1 MLKSVKDIMAEW
13 QHLRKD
19 KLLLLSLVVI
29 SFIPIMY
36 GGFFLG
42 SIWDPYGNTKNL
54 PVAVV
59 NNDVS
64 ANVNNQ
70 TINIGK
76 DVVNNLKSNHDMG
89 WKFVTESEADSGI
102 KSGKY
107 YMELKI
113 PVDFSKN
120 VATITQGTP
129 EKGTIYYTLTPSR
142 NYIASLLTN
151 QAAEKI
157 KTTVSEQITKSY
169 VSAVFDSL
177 ANLKTA
183 SGEMLNG
190 ASSLRTGLAELKD
203 GFGLYAAGEVSITD
217 GLSAV
222 YIGANSLN
230 DAIKQLNTSLPSS
243 DELSQL
249 NGGIESINNGLGL
262 LKKSVDTT
270 DPVIASDQA
279 DLLTKAQALTV
290 ALTKYQTD
298 VASAGSGIYNIK
310 TTITGKDNSETVSIN
325 VGDINGL
332 LAVFADSN
340 SVASGSSELLSSFL
354 KFSGDLVI
362 QQTKLSS
369 AVASL
374 YSGYNQLLP
383 GLFGVVS
390 GMGEV
395 ASVTSQLSVGAT
407 SVSNGVGAVVTGN
420 SQIAGGL
427 KGLSDNSGKLTAGL
441 SSAYSG
447 SQAIEDAMRQLGSRV
462 SLQPTG
468 ENTINQVASPVTLNE
483 KQIGNVPNY
492 GYALAPYVLSL
503 GLYVGTFVFSV
514 IYPVRRSFIKN
525 KNAIGWWASKAAV
538 AFAVAICQALVLDA
552 IMIWCLGLHPDNL
565 NNFILLSMLTS
576 VAYMSII
583 LFLSMSLDN
592 IGRFIAMLI
601 LVLQLGS
608 AEGVFPLILSPKFFQ
623 FINPYMPMTYS
634 IRAFRQTISS
644 GLGHLTYINNCLVLL
659 VIAIVVNIS
668 LILFLT
674 HRKGKDFSHQ
684 TIEG

>member
-203 GFGLYAAGEVSITD
+203 GFGLYAAGVDSMATGEVSITD

-310 TTITGKDNSETVSIN
+310 TTITGKDNW
-325 VGDINGL
+325 L
-332 LAVFADSN
+332 L
-340 SVASGSSELLSSFL
+340 
-354 KFSGDLVI
+354 
-362 QQTKLSS
+362 
-369 AVASL
+369 
-374 YSGYNQLLP
+374 
-383 GLFGVVS
+383 
-390 GMGEV
+390 
-395 ASVTSQLSVGAT
+395 
-407 SVSNGVGAVVTGN
+407 
-420 SQIAGGL
+420 
-427 KGLSDNSGKLTAGL
+427 
-441 SSAYSG
+441 
-447 SQAIEDAMRQLGSRV
+447 
-462 SLQPTG
+462 
-468 ENTINQVASPVTLNE
+468 
-483 KQIGNVPNY
+483 
-492 GYALAPYVLSL
+492 
-503 GLYVGTFVFSV
+503 
-514 IYPVRRSFIKN
+514 KN
-525 KNAIGWWASKAAV
+525 
-538 AFAVAICQALVLDA
+538 
-552 IMIWCLGLHPDNL
+552 
-565 NNFILLSMLTS
+565 
-576 VAYMSII
+576 
-583 LFLSMSLDN
+583 
-592 IGRFIAMLI
+592 
-601 LVLQLGS
+601 
-608 AEGVFPLILSPKFFQ
+608 
-623 FINPYMPMTYS
+623 
-634 IRAFRQTISS
+634 
-644 GLGHLTYINNCLVLL
+644 
-659 VIAIVVNIS
+659 
-668 LILFLT
+668 
-674 HRKGKDFSHQ
+674 
-684 TIEG
+684 